1 MERCVAWAAACC
13 GRATLIVLRV
23 LEHGGERELVLRS
36 TLYGGERAALLP
48 AEAFGEMYTVRADV
62 RGDRQLERIRRRR
75 RRRR

>member
-23 LEHGGERELVLRS
+23 LEHDGERELVLRS

-62 RGDRQLERIRRRR
+62 RGDRQLERMRRRR